1 LSTIHSLLFADD
13 LILCGAATTLEANSI
28 NQILND
34 FCHHSGQ
41 IPNLSKSCIHFSH
54 NVDNATTN
62 NIRNIFPV
70 PDLPPN
76 TMHLGHPIIFNHKD
90 KNRAYHFIYN
100 KFLAKLTTVKSN
112 KLNHAG
118 RLTYIQSVLSSIPVY
133 YMSTVLF
140 SNTFIQKIN
149 SVLRCFWWAGV
160 QDDDPTNPI
169 AHRSWDD
176 IYQSKENGGLG
187 NRDLHTVNKSLLIHT
202 AYNVANSKNKFLSA
216 VLKAKYYP
224 YSSFW
229 TAKSIGTKSIFWSS
243 LQQVK
248 MSSLTM

>member
-1 LSTIHSLLFADD
+1 MAILVDGQPTSYFTPKQGIQQGCPLSPFLFTVAINELSISLKNAMHAANLIGITLGPNCPPIHSLLFADD
-13 LILCGAATTLEANSI
+13 LSLCGAATTLEANSI

-41 IPNLSKSCIHFSH
+41 IPSFSKSYIHFSH
-54 NVDNATTN
+54 NVDNATKN
-62 NIRNIFPV
+62 NIRNIFLV
-70 PDLPPN
+70 PNLPPN

-90 KNRAYHFIYN
+90 KNHAYHFIYN
-100 KFLAKLTTVKSN
+100 KFLAKLTIVKAN

-118 RLTYIQSVLSSIPVY
+118 HLTYIQFMLSSIPVY

-149 SVLRCFWWAGV
+149 FVLRCFWWAGV

-176 IYQSKENGGLG
+176 ICQSKENGGG
-187 NRDLHTVNKSLLIHT
+187 
-202 AYNVANSKNKFLSA
+202 
-216 VLKAKYYP
+216 
-224 YSSFW
+224 
-229 TAKSIGTKSIFWSS
+229 
-243 LQQVK
+243 
-248 MSSLTM
+248 